1 MIEVIFEYTQTKT
14 LRCLKLLDSKE
25 IVLLS
30 ENECLKKQTSNNNV
44 AIELYSQLLCNRD
57 KGDTKVVLYASKI
70 LDDDSDVTV
79 TICSTSVDTDNEANK

>member
-44 AIELYSQLLCNRD
+44 AIELYS
-57 KGDTKVVLYASKI
+57 
-70 LDDDSDVTV
+70 
-79 TICSTSVDTDNEANK
+79 